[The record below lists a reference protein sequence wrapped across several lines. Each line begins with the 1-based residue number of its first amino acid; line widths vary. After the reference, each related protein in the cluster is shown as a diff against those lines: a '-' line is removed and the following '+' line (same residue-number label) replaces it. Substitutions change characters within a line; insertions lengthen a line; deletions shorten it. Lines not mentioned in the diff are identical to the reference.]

1 MKIPDFQ
8 ACHFKKIKM
17 SKLKI
22 EEHSLVPKHEKIND
36 KEKKELL
43 EKYQITVKELPKIM
57 KKDPVVKELGAKP
70 GDVIKI
76 IRKSETAGQAIFYRC
91 VVNE

>member
-1 MKIPDFQ
+1 MTKF
-8 ACHFKKIKM
+8 
-17 SKLKI
+17 KI
-22 EEHSLVPKHEKIND
+22 EEHILVPKHEKIINE

-57 KKDPVVKELGAKP
+57 KKDPMVKELGAKP
-70 GDVIKI
+70 GDVIRI
-76 IRKSETAGQAIFYRC
+76 IRKSETAGEAIFYRC

>member
-1 MKIPDFQ
+1 MAKF
-8 ACHFKKIKM
+8 
-17 SKLKI
+17 KI
-22 EEHSLVPKHEKIND
+22 EEHSLVPKHEKISD

-43 EKYQITVKELPKIM
+43 EKYHITVKELPKIM

-70 GDVIKI
+70 GEIIKI
-76 IRKSETAGQAIFYRC
+76 TRKSETAGKAIFYRC